1 MTEEQIMAL
10 LENKRVIA
18 PQKDIL
24 DFLESSYQA
33 GAKLAGWDV
42 KDLEVPKG

>member
-1 MTEEQIMAL
+1 MAL
-10 LENKRVIA
+10 LLYKDIKDSKN

-33 GAKLAGWDV
+33 GAKLAGWDI
-42 KDLEVPKG
+42 KDLDVPKGSI